1 MAIYI
6 YFVTAPYAA
15 PGVKMAMLFF
25 YSGLV
30 PYIGVS
36 GFFIHAA
43 YQESR
48 DFLPYAATH
57 QFLKQ

>member
-25 YSGLV
+25 YSGLISNR
-30 PYIGVS
+30 IGTGQAIWIWKEGYHVI
-36 GFFIHAA
+36 F
-43 YQESR
+43 QER
-48 DFLPYAATH
+48 KRIDAD
-57 QFLKQ
+57 